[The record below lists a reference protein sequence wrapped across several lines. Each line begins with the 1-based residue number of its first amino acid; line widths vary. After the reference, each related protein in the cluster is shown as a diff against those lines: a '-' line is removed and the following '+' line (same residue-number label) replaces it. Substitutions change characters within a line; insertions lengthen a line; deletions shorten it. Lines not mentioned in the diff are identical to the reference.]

1 MPHDDHGHHDH
12 DHDHVHAHP
21 RRRFKVTV
29 DHLSNDYST
38 ASRLLIAVDGT
49 LMHDHGLEVDEI
61 VRVATERGRSILAR
75 LDKPLAAD
83 AGRGVVRMDRFLRQA
98 LKAHLNETIEIEP
111 VEVKPVPRLELTPA
125 IDVSTAHQLV
135 PHLKQV
141 LVENRTPLSVGAV
154 LYISFP
160 GTQAGTTYEVHR
172 LPDGAGYMTEET
184 EVKLHYVDEHVPQ
197 GTFEVTFEDVGGL
210 GRQIKLVRELVQL
223 PLKFPHVYRQLGIN
237 PPRGII
243 LYGPPGSGKTHLA
256 RAVANEVEAKF
267 YYINGPDIIG
277 TYAGETEGNLR
288 RIFGEASH
296 HAPSIVFIDELDAL
310 APKRGETGAHSDIRA
325 VTQLLSLMD
334 GLTRVDSVIV
344 IGTTNRIDSV
354 DAAFRRPGRFD
365 REIFVGPPDAP
376 GRREILEI
384 QTREMPLTED
394 AQIALDEVARRTHGF
409 VGADLMELCRNAGL
423 NALRRSTLN
432 LEDPKAA
439 FRIDMTNLRVDG
451 KDFETAV
458 GQVRP
463 SAMRE
468 TLITVPDVRWSD
480 VGGLDSVK
488 ERLKEL
494 LEQPLRN
501 PQLLSEMGL
510 TPHVGA
516 LLYGPPGTGKTLLA
530 KALANECDVNF
541 IAVDGPE
548 IFSKWLGESE
558 EGVRQIFRIARQVA
572 PTVIFFDQL
581 DSITPIRGAHD
592 GSMTTERVVNQLL
605 AELDGVEQLSRVIVI
620 GATNRIDLV
629 DPSIL
634 RPGRFGVHIHVP
646 LPDLADRRAIIR
658 LHLGGKTGSTPAL
671 DSIAD
676 TLAARTEGFSGA
688 RLRQLCQEAKRIAIR
703 GTGFT
708 QASPPTLEHALQALA
723 GELKS
728 HEGFGAPE
736 KTS

>member
-1 MPHDDHGHHDH
+1 MPHDDHSHDH
-12 DHDHVHAHP
+12 AHHHVHTHP
-21 RRRFKVTV
+21 RRRFNATV
-29 DHLSNDYST
+29 DHLSNDYVTS
-38 ASRLLIAVDGT
+38 SKLLVAIDSAQ
-49 LMHDHGLEVDEI
+49 MHEAGLAPDDI
-61 VRVATERGRSILAR
+61 VRIATARGRSVLVRVGEPMAE
-75 LDKPLAAD
+75 DT
-83 AGRGVVRMDRFLRQA
+83 GRGVVRMDRFLRQA
-98 LKAHLNETIEIEP
+98 LKAHLNDTIEVEP
-111 VEVKPVPRLELTPA
+111 ADLKPVPRIELTPA
-125 IDVSTAHQLV
+125 IDVSTAHELI
-135 PHLKQV
+135 PHLRKVMAQ
-141 LVENRTPLSVGAV
+141 NRTPVSIGAV

-160 GTQAGTTYEVHR
+160 DTQAGTTYEVHG
-172 LPDGAGYMTEET
+172 LPDGPGYVTEQT
-184 EVKLHYVDEHVPQ
+184 EIRLHFHDEHIPQ
-197 GTFEVTFEDVGGL
+197 GAFDVTFEDVGGL

-223 PLKFPHVYRQLGIN
+223 PLRFPHVYRQLGIN

-256 RAVANEVEAKF
+256 RAVANEIEARF
-267 YYINGPDIIG
+267 YYINGPEIIG

-288 RIFGEASH
+288 RMFGEAAH

-310 APKRGETGAHSDIRA
+310 APKRGETGAHSDVRA

-334 GLTRVDSVIV
+334 GLNRVDSVIV

-354 DAAFRRPGRFD
+354 DPAFRRPGRFD

-384 QTREMPLTED
+384 QTREMPLTDD
-394 AQIALDEVARRTHGF
+394 AQTGLDEVARRSHGF

-432 LEDPKAA
+432 LTDAKAA
-439 FRIDMTNLRVDG
+439 FRIDMTQLRVDRQ
-451 KDFETAV
+451 DFEEAM

-468 TLITVPDVRWSD
+468 AFISVPDVSWDD
-480 VGGLDSVK
+480 VGGLEAVK
-488 ERLKEL
+488 ERLKDL
-494 LEQPLRN
+494 MEQPLRN
-501 PQLLSEMGL
+501 PQLLASMGL

-530 KALANECDVNF
+530 KALAHECGVNF

-581 DSITPIRGAHD
+581 DAITPIRGAHD

-605 AELDGVEQLSRVIVI
+605 AELDGVEQLSGVIVV

-634 RPGRFGVHIHVP
+634 RPGRFGVHIPVP
-646 LPDLADRRAIIR
+646 LPDEAERRDILRIHLANKAKDASPELDKIAEA
-658 LHLGGKTGSTPAL
+658 LAPKTA
-671 DSIAD
+671 
-676 TLAARTEGFSGA
+676 GFSGA
-688 RLRQLCQEAKRIAIR
+688 SLRQLCQEAKRLAVR
-703 GTGFT
+703 GTDYKS
-708 QASPPTLEHALQALA
+708 AVVPTLDQALQALDA
-723 GELKS
+723 ENEARVHQK
-728 HEGFGAPE
+728 
-736 KTS
+736 

>member
-1 MPHDDHGHHDH
+1 MPHEGHDHGHDQG
-12 DHDHVHAHP
+12 HVHTHP
-21 RRRFKVTV
+21 RRRFTASV
-29 DHLSNDYST
+29 DHLANDYVS
-38 ASRLLIAVDGT
+38 ASKLLVT
-49 LMHDHGLEVDEI
+49 VRTQKLMDQSGLKPDDI
-61 VRVATERGRSILAR
+61 VRVATDRGKSMLVR
-75 LDKPLAAD
+75 LDKPVAAD
-83 AGRGVVRMDRFLRQA
+83 SGRGVIRMDRFLRQA
-98 LKAHLNETIEIEP
+98 LKAHLNETVEIEP
-111 VEVKPVPRLELTPA
+111 AEIGPCNLVELNPA
-125 IDVSTAHQLV
+125 IDVSTAHNLV
-135 PHLKQV
+135 AHLKKV
-141 LVENRTPLSVGAV
+141 MVENRTPVSMGAV

-160 GTQAGTTYEVHR
+160 GTQAGTTYEVNR
-172 LPDGAGYMTEET
+172 LPDGVGYVTEET
-184 EVKLHYVDEHVPQ
+184 DVRLHFHDEHVPQ

-256 RAVANEVEAKF
+256 RAVANEIEAKF

-288 RIFGEASH
+288 RIFGEAAH

-344 IGTTNRIDSV
+344 IGTTNRVDSV
-354 DAAFRRPGRFD
+354 DPAFRRPGRFD
-365 REIFVGPPDAP
+365 REIFVGPPDVQ

-394 AQIALDEVARRTHGF
+394 AQDGLDDVAKRTHGF

-423 NALRRSTLN
+423 GALRRSTLN

-439 FRIDMTNLRVDG
+439 FRIDMQNLRVDRQ
-451 KDFETAV
+451 DFDSALAL
-458 GQVRP
+458 VRP

-468 TLITVPDVRWSD
+468 TLISVPDVRWED
-480 VGGLDSVK
+480 IGGLDDVK
-488 ERLKEL
+488 RRLKEMM
-494 LEQPLRN
+494 EQPLHN
-501 PQLLSEMGL
+501 PQLLAEMGL
-510 TPHVGA
+510 ATHVGA
-516 LLYGPPGTGKTLLA
+516 LLYGPSGTGKTLLA
-530 KALANECDVNF
+530 KALANECGVNF

-548 IFSKWLGESE
+548 LFTKWLGESE
-558 EGVRQIFRIARQVA
+558 EGVRHIFRIARQVA

-581 DSITPIRGAHD
+581 DSIAPVRGAHE
-592 GSMTTERVVNQLL
+592 GTMTTERVVNQLL
-605 AELDGVEQLSRVIVI
+605 AELDGVEQLARVIVV

-646 LPDLADRRAIIR
+646 LPSEADRRAILRI
-658 LHLGGKTGSTPAL
+658 HLVSREKTGDAAL
-671 DSIAD
+671 APIVDAV
-676 TLAARTEGFSGA
+676 AARTEGFSGA
-688 RLRQLCQEAKRIAIR
+688 RLRQVCQEAKRFALR
-703 GTGFT
+703 DTGFVRAVT
-708 QASPPTLEHALQALA
+708 PSLDHVLQALA
-723 GELKS
+723 IESEERKG
-728 HEGFGAPE
+728 
-736 KTS
+736 